1 MNVTVRGRTR
11 HYRTVTF
18 DRARNAVL
26 LIEQRLL
33 PHEFKIVATENFRE
47 TAGAIH
53 DMVVRGAGAIGATA
67 AYGLA
72 QGALAF
78 RGHDLKKFSAHI
90 ETVYQTL
97 KAARPTAVDPVNAMN
112 GVRAAM
118 RAGKTVEEQ
127 QSLALAAAE
136 EFANEDVRHCEE
148 IGRHGAKLIRNGMK
162 ILTHCNAGWLAFVDI
177 GTATAPMYAAQAQG
191 KKFHVFCDETRPR
204 SQGATL
210 TAWELAQQKISH
222 QIIADNAAG
231 HLMQR
236 GEIDLV
242 IVGSDRTLGRTG
254 EVANKIGTYTKAV
267 LAARHKIPF
276 YVAIPLSTIDWNL
289 KRGFDI
295 PIEERHET
303 KSWARGG
310 SRKSKKRSLSTAVQ
324 SASAKYIRVA
334 NPTSG
339 ARNPG
344 FDVTPPEL
352 ITGIITPVGIF
363 KPRELWK
370 RRQELGGFSQMT
382 SAAKIELA
390 SANNQISLNLRRRRG
405 SQVVRQGSAKASFVG
420 SIPTLASKP
429 NQLEL

>member
-1 MNVTVRGRTR
+1 MNVTLRGRTE
-11 HYRTVTF
+11 HFRTVAF
-18 DRARNAVL
+18 DAARNSVL

-33 PHEFKIVATENFRE
+33 PHEFKVIGTKNFRE
-47 TAGAIH
+47 TARAIT
-53 DMVVRGAGAIGATA
+53 DMIVRGAGAIGATA

-78 RGHDLKKFSAHI
+78 RGRDLKKFSAHV
-90 ETVYQTL
+90 ESVYQAL
-97 KAARPTAVDPVNAMN
+97 KDARPTAVDPVNAMN
-112 GVRAAM
+112 DVRRHMAP
-118 RAGKTVEEQ
+118 GQTVAERQ
-127 QSLALAAAE
+127 FLALAAAE
-136 EFANEDVRHCEE
+136 EFAREDVQHCEE

-177 GTATAPMYAAQAQG
+177 GSATAPMYAAQAQG
-191 KKFHVFCDETRPR
+191 KKFHVYCDETRPR

-236 GEIDLV
+236 GEIDMV

-295 PIEERHET
+295 PIEDRHE
-303 KSWARGG
+303 SEVLGAWGVIDN
-310 SRKSKKRSLSTAVQ
+310 SKLRIKNSKLNQRAYV
-324 SASAKYIRVA
+324 RVA

-339 ARNPG
+339 ARNERG
-344 FDVTPPEL
+344 
-352 ITGIITPVGIF
+352 
-363 KPRELWK
+363 PRP
-370 RRQELGGFSQMT
+370 
-382 SAAKIELA
+382 A
-390 SANNQISLNLRRRRG
+390 
-405 SQVVRQGSAKASFVG
+405 
-420 SIPTLASKP
+420 
-429 NQLEL
+429 

>member
-1 MNVTVRGRTR
+1 MNVTVRGRTQ
-11 HYRTVTF
+11 HFRTVTF
-18 DRARNAVL
+18 DAAKNSVL

-33 PHEFKIVATENFRE
+33 PHEFKIVAAKNFRE
-47 TAGAIH
+47 TAAAIR
-53 DMVVRGAGAIGATA
+53 DMIVRGAGAIGATA

-78 RGHDLKKFSAHI
+78 RGNDSGKFRRHV

-112 GVRAAM
+112 GVRREMA
-118 RAGKTVEEQ
+118 RGGTVEEK

-148 IGRHGAKLIRNGMK
+148 IGRYGAQLIRNGMK

-177 GTATAPMYAAQAQG
+177 GTATAPMYAAQAAG
-191 KKFHVFCDETRPR
+191 KIFHVFCDETRPR
-204 SQGATL
+204 SQGAKL

-236 GEIDLV
+236 GEIDMV

-254 EVANKIGTYTKAV
+254 EVTNKIGTYTKAV
-267 LAARHKIPF
+267 LATRHKIPF

-295 PIEERHET
+295 PIEERNGNEVLDAWGVN
-303 KSWARGG
+303 KRG
-310 SRKSKKRSLSTAVQ
+310 RREFV
-324 SASAKYIRVA
+324 RVA
-334 NPTSG
+334 NPSSG

-352 ITGIITPVGIF
+352 ITGIITPAGIF
-363 KPRELWK
+363 EPEELWK
-370 RRQELGGFSQMT
+370 RRDELGFAG
-382 SAAKIELA
+382 
-390 SANNQISLNLRRRRG
+390 
-405 SQVVRQGSAKASFVG
+405 
-420 SIPTLASKP
+420 
-429 NQLEL
+429 

>member
-1 MNVTVRGRTR
+1 MNVTVQGRTQ
-11 HYRTVTF
+11 HFRTVTF
-18 DRARNAVL
+18 DAAENAVR

-33 PHEFKIVATENFRE
+33 PHEFKIVATKNFRE
-47 TAGAIH
+47 TAAAIT

-78 RGHDLKKFSAHI
+78 RGNDLRKFSAHI
-90 ETVYQTL
+90 EQVNQVL
-97 KAARPTAVDPVNAMN
+97 RNARPTAVDPVNAMN
-112 GVRAAM
+112 DVRNAM
-118 RAGKTVEEQ
+118 RAGATVAEQ

-136 EFANEDVRHCEE
+136 EFAREDVRHCEE

-222 QIIADNAAG
+222 RIIADNAAG

-267 LAARHKIPF
+267 LTARHKIPF

-289 KRGFDI
+289 KHGFGI
-295 PIEERHET
+295 PIEERSE
-303 KSWARGG
+303 SEVLGAWGVVG
-310 SRKSKKRSLSTAVQ
+310 NSKLVQ
-324 SASAKYIRVA
+324 RAYVRVA
-334 NPTSG
+334 NPASG
-339 ARNPG
+339 AHNPG
-344 FDVTPPEL
+344 FDVTPADL

-363 KPRELWK
+363 KPQELWK
-370 RRQELGGFSQMT
+370 RRRELGFAG
-382 SAAKIELA
+382 
-390 SANNQISLNLRRRRG
+390 
-405 SQVVRQGSAKASFVG
+405 
-420 SIPTLASKP
+420 
-429 NQLEL
+429 

>member
-1 MNVTVRGRTR
+1 MNVTVRGRTQ
-11 HYRTVTF
+11 HFRTVTF
-18 DRARNAVL
+18 DRAQNAVR

-33 PHEFKIVATENFRE
+33 PHEFKIVATQNFRA
-47 TAGAIH
+47 TAAAIT
-53 DMVVRGAGAIGATA
+53 DMIVRGAGAIGATA

-78 RGHDLKKFSAHI
+78 RGHDLKTFSAHVG
-90 ETVYQTL
+90 TVYQVL
-97 KAARPTAVDPVNAMN
+97 KNARPTAVDPVNAMN
-112 GVRAAM
+112 DVHAAM
-118 RAGKTVEEQ
+118 RTGATVAEQ

-136 EFANEDVRHCEE
+136 EFAREDVRHCEA

-177 GTATAPMYAAQAQG
+177 GTATAPMYAAEAQG

-210 TAWELAQQKISH
+210 TAWELAQLKISH

-276 YVAIPLSTIDWNL
+276 YVAIPLSTIDWDLN
-289 KRGFDI
+289 RGLDI
-295 PIEERHET
+295 PIEERHEHEVLGAWGVVANP
-303 KSWARGG
+303 KSEIRNPKLI
-310 SRKSKKRSLSTAVQ
+310 RREYV
-324 SASAKYIRVA
+324 RVA

-344 FDVTPPEL
+344 FDVTPAEL
-352 ITGIITPVGIF
+352 ITSIITPVGIF
-363 KPRELWK
+363 KPKELWRHRRELGF
-370 RRQELGGFSQMT
+370 GG
-382 SAAKIELA
+382 
-390 SANNQISLNLRRRRG
+390 
-405 SQVVRQGSAKASFVG
+405 
-420 SIPTLASKP
+420 
-429 NQLEL
+429 

>member
-1 MNVTVRGRTR
+1 MNVTLRGRTE
-11 HYRTVTF
+11 HFRTVSFEAKTNSV
-18 DRARNAVL
+18 R

-33 PHEFKIVATENFRE
+33 PHEFKIVGTRNYRE
-47 TAGAIH
+47 TARAIT

-78 RGHDLKKFSAHI
+78 RGRDLKKFSAHI

-97 KAARPTAVDPVNAMN
+97 AEARPTAVDPVNAMN
-112 GVRAAM
+112 DVRRKM
-118 RAGKTVEEQ
+118 LAGKTVAERQ
-127 QSLALAAAE
+127 FLALAAAE
-136 EFANEDVRHCEE
+136 EFANEDAKHCEE

-162 ILTHCNAGWLAFVDI
+162 ILTHCNAGWLAFVDT

-254 EVANKIGTYTKAV
+254 EVTNKIGTYTKAV

-295 PIEERHET
+295 PIEDRHESEVLGAWGVT
-303 KSWARGG
+303 KAGR
-310 SRKSKKRSLSTAVQ
+310 RE
-324 SASAKYIRVA
+324 YIRVA

-344 FDVTPPEL
+344 FDVTPAEL
-352 ITGIITPVGIF
+352 ITGIITPAGIF
-363 KPRELWK
+363 KPKELWPQ
-370 RRQELGGFSQMT
+370 RRKLG
-382 SAAKIELA
+382 LA
-390 SANNQISLNLRRRRG
+390 N
-405 SQVVRQGSAKASFVG
+405 
-420 SIPTLASKP
+420 
-429 NQLEL
+429 

>member
-1 MNVTVRGRTR
+1 MNVTVHGRTQ
-11 HYRTVTF
+11 HYRTVAF
-18 DRARNAVL
+18 DRDQNAVR

-33 PHEFKIVATENFRE
+33 PHEFKIVATKNFRE
-47 TAGAIH
+47 TAAAIR
-53 DMVVRGAGAIGATA
+53 DMIVRGAGAIGATA

-72 QGALAF
+72 QGAIVF
-78 RGHDLKKFSAHI
+78 RGNDLKKFSAHVEI
-90 ETVYQTL
+90 VFQIL

-112 GVRAAM
+112 DVRRHM
-118 RAGKTVEEQ
+118 TLGQTVAERQ
-127 QSLALAAAE
+127 FLALAAAE

-148 IGRHGAKLIRNGMK
+148 IGRHGARLIRDGMK

-177 GTATAPMYAAQAQG
+177 GTATAPMYAAQAAG

-254 EVANKIGTYTKAV
+254 EVTNKIGTYTKAV

-295 PIEERHET
+295 PIEERNE
-303 KSWARGG
+303 SEVLGAWGICE
-310 SRKSKKRSLSTAVQ
+310 SPKSKVQ
-324 SASAKYIRVA
+324 SPKSRRYVRVA
-334 NPTSG
+334 NPSSG

-352 ITGIITPVGIF
+352 ITGIITPCGII
-363 KPRELWK
+363 KPQQLW
-370 RRQELGGFSQMT
+370 RRRHELGFG
-382 SAAKIELA
+382 
-390 SANNQISLNLRRRRG
+390 G
-405 SQVVRQGSAKASFVG
+405 
-420 SIPTLASKP
+420 
-429 NQLEL
+429 

>member
-1 MNVTVRGRTR
+1 MNVTVHGRTR
-11 HYRTVTF
+11 HYRTVSF
-18 DRARNAVL
+18 DARRNAL
-26 LIEQRLL
+26 RLIEQRLL
-33 PHEFKIVATENFRE
+33 PHQFKIVTTQNFRE
-47 TAGAIH
+47 TARAIQ

-72 QGALAF
+72 QGTRAF
-78 RGHDLKKFSAHI
+78 RGASFEKFQQHV
-90 ETVYQTL
+90 EQVYQTL

-112 GVRAAM
+112 QVRAAM
-118 RAGKTVEEQ
+118 NVGETVAEQ

-136 EFANEDVRHCEE
+136 KFADEDVAHCEA
-148 IGRHGAKLIRNGMK
+148 IGRHGAPLLRDGMRV
-162 ILTHCNAGWLAFVDI
+162 LTHCNAGWLAFVDV
-177 GTATAPMYAAQAQG
+177 GSATAPMYAAQVEG

-222 QIIADNAAG
+222 DIIADNAAG

-267 LAARHKIPF
+267 LAKRHGIPF

-289 KRGFDI
+289 KAGTEI
-295 PIEERHET
+295 PIEERHAEEVLG
-303 KSWARGG
+303 SWGVNARG
-310 SRKSKKRSLSTAVQ
+310 RRAYV
-324 SASAKYIRVA
+324 RVA
-334 NPTSG
+334 NPGSS
-339 ARNPG
+339 ARNPS

-352 ITGIITPVGIF
+352 ITGIITPEGIF

-370 RRQELGGFSQMT
+370 DRKRLGG
-382 SAAKIELA
+382 
-390 SANNQISLNLRRRRG
+390 
-405 SQVVRQGSAKASFVG
+405 
-420 SIPTLASKP
+420 
-429 NQLEL
+429 

>member
-11 HYRTVTF
+11 HYRTVAF

-33 PHEFKIVATENFRE
+33 PHEFKIVATSNFRE
-47 TAGAIH
+47 TAAAIR
-53 DMVVRGAGAIGATA
+53 DMTVRGAGAIGATA

-78 RGHDLKKFSAHI
+78 SGGNLPGFRRHM

-112 GVRAAM
+112 DIRMAM
-118 RAGKTVEEQ
+118 RAGRTVVER

-136 EFANEDVRHCEE
+136 EFANEDVRHCED
-148 IGRHGAKLIRNGMK
+148 IGRQGAKLIRNGMN
-162 ILTHCNAGWLAFVDI
+162 ILTHCNAGWLAFVDV
-177 GTATAPMYAAQAQG
+177 GSATAPLYAAQALG
-191 KKFHVFCDETRPR
+191 RTFHVFCDETRPR

-231 HLMQR
+231 HLIQR

-267 LAARHKIPF
+267 LAKRHGIPF
-276 YVAIPLSTIDWNL
+276 YVAIPLSTIDWHL

-295 PIEERHET
+295 PIEERHENEVLGA
-303 KSWARGG
+303 WGVIGG
-310 SRKSKKRSLSTAVQ
+310 SKFEVRSSISDLRSPISGQRAYV
-324 SASAKYIRVA
+324 RVA

-344 FDVTPPEL
+344 FDVTPPDL
-352 ITGIITPVGIF
+352 ITGIITPAGIF
-363 KPRELWK
+363 KPKDLW
-370 RRQELGGFSQMT
+370 
-382 SAAKIELA
+382 
-390 SANNQISLNLRRRRG
+390 LRRR
-405 SQVVRQGSAKASFVG
+405 
-420 SIPTLASKP
+420 
-429 NQLEL
+429 ELGFGG

>member
-1 MNVTVRGRTR
+1 MNVTLRGRTE
-11 HYRTVTF
+11 HFRTVSF
-18 DRARNAVL
+18 DSKNNSVQ

-33 PHEFKIVATENFRE
+33 PHEFKIVATKNFRE
-47 TAGAIH
+47 TAAAIT

-78 RGHDLKKFSAHI
+78 RGNNLEKFSKHI
-90 ETVYQTL
+90 ATVYQTL
-97 KAARPTAVDPVNAMN
+97 AHARPTAVDPVNAMN
-112 GVRAAM
+112 DVRTSM
-118 RAGKTVEEQ
+118 NKGETVAEQ

-136 EFANEDVRHCEE
+136 EFASEDVRHCEE
-148 IGRHGAKLIRNGMK
+148 IGRHGAKLIRNGMR
-162 ILTHCNAGWLAFVDI
+162 ILTHCNAGWLAFVDV
-177 GTATAPMYAAQAQG
+177 GSATAPMYAAQKLG

-242 IVGSDRTLGRTG
+242 LVGSDRTLGRTG

-295 PIEERHET
+295 PIEDRHE
-303 KSWARGG
+303 SEVLGAWGINALGQRE
-310 SRKSKKRSLSTAVQ
+310 
-324 SASAKYIRVA
+324 YIRVGS
-334 NPTSG
+334 PTSG

-344 FDVTPPEL
+344 FDVTPAEL

-363 KPRELWK
+363 KPKELWPQ
-370 RRQELGGFSQMT
+370 RNNLGLG
-382 SAAKIELA
+382 K
-390 SANNQISLNLRRRRG
+390 
-405 SQVVRQGSAKASFVG
+405 
-420 SIPTLASKP
+420 
-429 NQLEL
+429 

>member
-1 MNVTVRGRTR
+1 MNVTVRGRTQPC
-11 HYRTVTF
+11 RTVAF
-18 DRARNAVL
+18 DRTRNAVL
-26 LIEQRLL
+26 LVEQRLL
-33 PHEFKIVATENFRE
+33 PHEFKIVATKNFRE
-47 TAGAIH
+47 TAAAIH
-53 DMVVRGAGAIGATA
+53 DMIVRGAPAIAATA

-78 RGHDLKKFSAHI
+78 PRRDLPKFRRHV

-112 GVRAAM
+112 GVRAVM
-118 RAGKTVEEQ
+118 RTGKTVAEQ

-136 EFANEDVRHCEE
+136 EFASEDVRHCEE
-148 IGRHGAKLIRNGMK
+148 IGRHGAKLIRSGMK
-162 ILTHCNAGWLAFVDI
+162 ILTHCNAGWLACVDV
-177 GTATAPMYAAQAQG
+177 GSATAPMYAAQAQG

-210 TAWELAQQKISH
+210 TAWELAQQRISH
-222 QIIADNAAG
+222 QVIADNAAG

-267 LAARHKIPF
+267 LAKRHGIPF

-295 PIEERHET
+295 PIEERHESEVLGAWGVQERL
-303 KSWARGG
+303 KAEGKKLKGG
-310 SRKSKKRSLSTAVQ
+310 KRIYV
-324 SASAKYIRVA
+324 RVG
-334 NPTSG
+334 NPASG

-363 KPRELWK
+363 KPQELWRHRRELGF
-370 RRQELGGFSQMT
+370 GG
-382 SAAKIELA
+382 
-390 SANNQISLNLRRRRG
+390 
-405 SQVVRQGSAKASFVG
+405 
-420 SIPTLASKP
+420 
-429 NQLEL
+429 